1 MRRTLRATRPGRAI
15 TVTPDSRDIQTTAV
29 HPVLLKAA
37 LVVAGVG
44 VLAASAWISVPFYP
58 VPMTMQTLAVLLVGG
73 LLGPRLGVASVTGY
87 LVLGLAGA
95 PIFHNG
101 LGGAMIV
108 AGPTG
113 GYLAGFVP
121 AAFLMGLASRSAAGL
136 SGILRRAA
144 LVTSGALLAEV
155 AIYALGLPWLAFV
168 TGLDMGDA
176 VASGLAPFVLGD
188 LVKMAV
194 AVMMVCG
201 GRSLLS
207 RWRLLPF

>member
-1 MRRTLRATRPGRAI
+1 MRRTFIGTRPGRTL
-15 TVTPDSRDIQTTAV
+15 TVTPGSRDTRALAV
-29 HPVLLKAA
+29 HPLLLKAA
-37 LVVAGVG
+37 LVATGVG

-73 LLGPRLGVASVTGY
+73 LLGPRLGVASVVGY

-95 PIFHNG
+95 PIFHGG
-101 LGGAMIV
+101 LGGAVIV

-121 AAFLMGLASRSAAGL
+121 AAFLMGIASRSAPGL
-136 SGILRRAA
+136 SGILLRAA

-168 TGLDMGDA
+168 TGLGMGDA
-176 VASGLAPFVLGD
+176 VAGGLVPFVLGD
-188 LVKMAV
+188 VVKMVV
-194 AVMMVCG
+194 AVVVVCG
-201 GRSLLS
+201 GRRLLS